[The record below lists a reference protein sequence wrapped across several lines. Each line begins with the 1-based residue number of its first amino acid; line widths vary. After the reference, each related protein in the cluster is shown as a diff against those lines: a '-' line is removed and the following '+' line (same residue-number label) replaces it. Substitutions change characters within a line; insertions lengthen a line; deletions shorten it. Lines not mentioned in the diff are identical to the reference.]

1 MCFFDN
7 KVADVRKDTDDA
19 SPPSYSSRAP
29 TTTLD
34 SFQPLTAET
43 VMKLIESAPPKQYEV
58 DPWPTWLLKD
68 CAEDITPFI
77 TQLFQLSIA
86 SGLVPHILKDAYIT
100 PIIKKPQLD
109 KTNIT
114 NYMTISNLSVI
125 SKLLERAVSS

>member
-1 MCFFDN
+1 MCFFDK

-43 VMKLIESAPPKQYEV
+43 VRKLIEPAPPKQCDL
-58 DPWPTWLLKD
+58 DPWRTWLLKD

-77 TQLFQLSIA
+77 TKLVNLSMA
-86 SGLVPHILKDAYIT
+86 SGMVSHI
-100 PIIKKPQLD
+100 
-109 KTNIT
+109 
-114 NYMTISNLSVI
+114 
-125 SKLLERAVSS
+125 